1 MGSTPSP
8 DRSDYYLRPAP
19 TRDVAT
25 PYSKFPKVATGGTFD
40 QLHAGHRRLLEKA
53 FEVGDEVVIGLTS
66 DEFANKEGKS
76 PKHPYAT
83 RRADLE
89 AFLGMRFPGRR
100 FSIAK
105 LDDYFGP
112 GIASKDVV
120 ALVASPETGKRVDL
134 ANKMRAQ
141 RGFPPLQLA
150 IVDWVVAEDGRP
162 ISSTRIKKGEIDMEG
177 RLIERKRPGGR
188 SR

>member
-1 MGSTPSP
+1 M
-8 DRSDYYLRPAP
+8 
-19 TRDVAT
+19 
-25 PYSKFPKVATGGTFD
+25 
-40 QLHAGHRRLLEKA
+40 
-53 FEVGDEVVIGLTS
+53 
-66 DEFANKEGKS
+66 
-76 PKHPYAT
+76 
-83 RRADLE
+83 
-89 AFLGMRFPGRR
+89 
-100 FSIAK
+100 
-105 LDDYFGP
+105 
-112 GIASKDVV
+112 

-134 ANKMRAQ
+134 ANKLRAQ

>member
-1 MGSTPSP
+1 M
-8 DRSDYYLRPAP
+8 
-19 TRDVAT
+19 AT
-25 PYSKFPKVATGGTFD
+25 PFSKYPKVATGGTFD

-66 DEFANKEGKS
+66 DEFAKKEGKS

-83 RRADLE
+83 RKADLQ
-89 AFLGMRFPGRR
+89 AFLDARFPGRR
-100 FSIAK
+100 YSVAK

-120 ALVASPETGKRVDL
+120 ALVASPETGKRVEL
-134 ANKMRAQ
+134 ANATRAQ

-150 IVDWVVAEDGRP
+150 TVDWVVAEDGRP
-162 ISSTRIKKGEIDMEG
+162 ISSTRVRKGEIDVEG
-177 RLIERKRPGGR
+177 RLIERKRSGGR